1 MSLVGWDRGRGG
13 SLYIEAKFI
22 MGNGRIIS
30 LSPWPCPRQTW
41 DLTVQESYPIC
52 APAPPPPGMG
62 QLYTGTPQLWH
73 LVVKAGD
80 LFKHVHLRT
89 PQPPPLPA
97 CWHLM
102 ATEARTVGKRTVRIL
117 LECFL
122 VSTAISEIWKSYF
135 PKRTE
140 ILSTLRLQKN
150 TNFFYFNRRFPT
162 FKPLDRVSTLYLLCL
177 LQNFHEQCTF
187 KLAMNGNIVVLIEN
201 IKEEGMFQGCA
212 RFPEFVQNFSEC
224 QILWSLCSVDFHTFT
239 LHLPIQTLH
248 FVLPELQVFVSS
260 LKNCQNFSKTSLPL
274 VEIVSIDQK

>member
-1 MSLVGWDRGRGG
+1 
-13 SLYIEAKFI
+13 

-89 PQPPPLPA
+89 PQPLPA

-102 ATEARTVGKRTVRIL
+102 ATEPRTVGKRTVRIL

-135 PKRTE
+135 PKELRFWVPYGYKKTP
-140 ILSTLRLQKN
+140 IFFIST
-150 TNFFYFNRRFPT
+150 
-162 FKPLDRVSTLYLLCL
+162 
-177 LQNFHEQCTF
+177 
-187 KLAMNGNIVVLIEN
+187 VV
-201 IKEEGMFQGCA
+201 F
-212 RFPEFVQNFSEC
+212 
-224 QILWSLCSVDFHTFT
+224 
-239 LHLPIQTLH
+239 
-248 FVLPELQVFVSS
+248 
-260 LKNCQNFSKTSLPL
+260 LPL
-274 VEIVSIDQK
+274 NPSIVFLLYICFAYYKIFTSSALLN

>member
-1 MSLVGWDRGRGG
+1 MSLVGWGRGRGG
-13 SLYIEAKFI
+13 SLYIEVKFI
-22 MGNGRIIS
+22 MSNGLIIP

-89 PQPPPLPA
+89 PNPPPPPPRVLA
-97 CWHLM
+97 SDGYWSTYGWQADGAH
-102 ATEARTVGKRTVRIL
+102 IL

-150 TNFFYFNRRFPT
+150 TFFF
-162 FKPLDRVSTLYLLCL
+162 ST
-177 LQNFHEQCTF
+177 
-187 KLAMNGNIVVLIEN
+187 VV
-201 IKEEGMFQGCA
+201 F
-212 RFPEFVQNFSEC
+212 
-224 QILWSLCSVDFHTFT
+224 
-239 LHLPIQTLH
+239 
-248 FVLPELQVFVSS
+248 
-260 LKNCQNFSKTSLPL
+260 LPL
-274 VEIVSIDQK
+274 NPSIAFLLYICFAYYKIFTSSALLN